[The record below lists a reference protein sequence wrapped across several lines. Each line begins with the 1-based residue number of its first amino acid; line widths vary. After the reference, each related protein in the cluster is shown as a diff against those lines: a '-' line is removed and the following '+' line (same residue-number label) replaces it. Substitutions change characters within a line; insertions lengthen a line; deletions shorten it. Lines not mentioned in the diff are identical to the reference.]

1 MVSSTPIRVVVL
13 DDYQGVAKGLANW
26 QSPRH
31 PLDVT
36 FVRNHIDG
44 EDALAQVLGE
54 ATVIVAMR
62 ERTPLSAQLLT
73 RLPKLRLIVTTGMRN
88 DSIEQID
95 GVTLCGTDGLTT
107 PTVELTWALI
117 LGLSRHLRQEEGSL
131 RAGTWQ
137 TTIGEGLQGRTLG
150 LLGLGKIGTLV
161 AGVGQAF
168 GMRVIAWSQNL
179 TAEHA
184 QDRGVERVSA
194 DGLFAQADVLSVHLR
209 LSRRS
214 RDLVDRSRLRQMSSE
229 ALLINT
235 SRAEIINQ
243 HALLEALNQGWIAG
257 AGIDVYDSEPLPPGH
272 PLLAAQH
279 TLLTPHLGYVVR
291 QNYEIFYR
299 GVLEA
304 IEAYFDEQPIRVINP
319 SA

>member
-1 MVSSTPIRVVVL
+1 MVSTTPIPVVVL
-13 DDYQGVAKGLANW
+13 DDYQGVAEGLANW
-26 QSPRH
+26 ANPRH
-31 PLDVT
+31 PLDIT

-44 EDALAQVLGE
+44 EDALAQLLCE
-54 ATVIVAMR
+54 ARVIVVMR
-62 ERTPLSAQLLT
+62 ERTPLSAQLLL

-88 DSIEQID
+88 DSIERID
-95 GVTLCGTDGLTT
+95 GVTLCGTDGLTS

-137 TTIGEGLQGRTLG
+137 ATIGEGLQGRTLG

-179 TAEHA
+179 TSQVA

-209 LSRRS
+209 LSPRS
-214 RDLVDRSRLRQMSSE
+214 RDLVDRSRLHQMSSD

-235 SRAEIINQ
+235 SRAEIVNQ
-243 HALLEALNQGWIAG
+243 DALVEALNQGWIAG
-257 AGIDVYDSEPLPPGH
+257 AGIDVYDSEPLTPGH
-272 PLLAAQH
+272 PLLSAPH

-299 GVLEA
+299 GALEA

-319 SA
+319 TA